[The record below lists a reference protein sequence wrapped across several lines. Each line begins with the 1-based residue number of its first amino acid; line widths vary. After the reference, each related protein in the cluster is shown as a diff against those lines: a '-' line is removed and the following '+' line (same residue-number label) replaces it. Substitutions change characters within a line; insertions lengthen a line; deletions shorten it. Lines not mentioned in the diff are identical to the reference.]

1 MQDNDIVGGL
11 GFGQLR
17 LYPSKILTLTPDL
30 GNASVGNKTG
40 FRLLAR
46 TQRLP
51 VREAFLSCITSKEA
65 EKIMRKSRVVTAVL
79 MVALIMVLATACQ
92 NNNGQ
97 PAELKQVKVVLD
109 WTPNTNHTGLY
120 VAQAKDYF
128 KAQGLDVE
136 ILLPGDAGV
145 IQTVASGN
153 AQFGVSYQEEL
164 TQSRVQNV
172 PAISIAAIIQHNTSG
187 FASPT
192 TKNIKSP
199 KDFAGKTYGGW
210 GSPVEEAVIQSVM
223 ELEGA
228 SADNVNF
235 VSIGDVDFFTA
246 VERDI
251 DFAWA
256 FYAWT
261 GIEAELRNFP
271 LNMIYVKDLSPK
283 LDYYTPILIT
293 SEKLTKEDPEL
304 VKAFM
309 AAVSQGYEFAIQN
322 PEAAAEILV
331 NAVPDLNPE
340 LVRASQAWL
349 ADKYQDDAPRWGEQ
363 KLEVWTGY
371 TEWMLSKNLLEKDVD
386 VTSAFTNEF
395 LPTK

>member
-1 MQDNDIVGGL
+1 
-11 GFGQLR
+11 
-17 LYPSKILTLTPDL
+17 
-30 GNASVGNKTG
+30 
-40 FRLLAR
+40 
-46 TQRLP
+46 
-51 VREAFLSCITSKEA
+51 
-65 EKIMRKSRVVTAVL
+65 MRKSRVVTAVL

-92 NNNGQ
+92 NSGQ

-120 VAQAKDYF
+120 VAQAKEYF

-153 AQFGVSYQEEL
+153 AEFGVSYQEEL
-164 TQSRVQNV
+164 TQARVQDV

-187 FASPT
+187 FASPVG
-192 TKNIKSP
+192 KNIKSP

-228 SADNVNF
+228 SADEVNF

-261 GIEAELRNFP
+261 GIEAELRNVP

-293 SEKLTKEDPEL
+293 SEKLAKEDPEL

-309 AAVSQGYEFAIQN
+309 AAVSQGYEFAIEN
-322 PEAAAEILV
+322 PEQAADILV
-331 NAVPDLNPE
+331 EAVPDLNAE
-340 LVRASQAWL
+340 LVRASQVWL
-349 ADKYQDDAPRWGEQ
+349 ADKYQEDAARWGEQ

-395 LPTK
+395 LPSK

>member
-1 MQDNDIVGGL
+1 
-11 GFGQLR
+11 
-17 LYPSKILTLTPDL
+17 
-30 GNASVGNKTG
+30 
-40 FRLLAR
+40 
-46 TQRLP
+46 
-51 VREAFLSCITSKEA
+51 
-65 EKIMRKSRVVTAVL
+65 MRKSRVVTAVL

-92 NNNGQ
+92 NSGQ
-97 PAELKQVKVVLD
+97 PAELKKVKVVLD

-120 VAQAKDYF
+120 VAQAKEYF

-153 AQFGVSYQEEL
+153 AEFGVSYQEEL
-164 TQSRVQNV
+164 TQARVQDV

-187 FASPT
+187 FASPVG
-192 TKNIKSP
+192 KNIKSP

-228 SADNVNF
+228 SADEVNF

-261 GIEAELRNFP
+261 GIEAELRNVP

-293 SEKLTKEDPEL
+293 SEKLAKEDPEL

-309 AAVSQGYEFAIQN
+309 AAVSQGYEFAIEN
-322 PEAAAEILV
+322 PEQAADILV
-331 NAVPDLNPE
+331 EAVPDLNAE
-340 LVRASQAWL
+340 LVRASQVWL
-349 ADKYQDDAPRWGEQ
+349 ADKYQEDAARWGEQ

-395 LPTK
+395 LPSK

>member
-1 MQDNDIVGGL
+1 
-11 GFGQLR
+11 
-17 LYPSKILTLTPDL
+17 
-30 GNASVGNKTG
+30 
-40 FRLLAR
+40 
-46 TQRLP
+46 
-51 VREAFLSCITSKEA
+51 
-65 EKIMRKSRVVTAVL
+65 MRKSRVVTAVL

-92 NNNGQ
+92 NSGQ
-97 PAELKQVKVVLD
+97 PAELKKVKVVLD

-120 VAQAKDYF
+120 VAQAKEYF

-153 AQFGVSYQEEL
+153 AEFGVSYQEEL
-164 TQSRVQNV
+164 TQARLQDV

-187 FASPT
+187 FASPVG
-192 TKNIKSP
+192 KNIKSP

-228 SADNVNF
+228 SADEVNF

-261 GIEAELRNFP
+261 GIEAELRNVP

-293 SEKLTKEDPEL
+293 SEKLAKEDPEL

-309 AAVSQGYEFAIQN
+309 AAVSQGYEFAIEN
-322 PEAAAEILV
+322 PEQAADILV
-331 NAVPDLNPE
+331 EAVPDLNAE
-340 LVRASQAWL
+340 LVRASQVWL
-349 ADKYQDDAPRWGEQ
+349 ADKYQEDAARWGEQ

-395 LPTK
+395 LPSK

>member
-1 MQDNDIVGGL
+1 
-11 GFGQLR
+11 
-17 LYPSKILTLTPDL
+17 
-30 GNASVGNKTG
+30 
-40 FRLLAR
+40 
-46 TQRLP
+46 
-51 VREAFLSCITSKEA
+51 
-65 EKIMRKSRVVTAVL
+65 MRKSRVVTAVL

-92 NNNGQ
+92 NNGQ
-97 PAELKQVKVVLD
+97 PAELKKVKVVLD

-120 VAQAKDYF
+120 VAQAKEYF

-153 AQFGVSYQEEL
+153 AEFGVSYQEEL
-164 TQSRVQNV
+164 TQARVQDV

-187 FASPT
+187 FASPVG
-192 TKNIKSP
+192 KNIKSP

-210 GSPVEEAVIQSVM
+210 GSPVEEAVIQSVL

-228 SADNVNF
+228 SADEVNF

-261 GIEAELRNFP
+261 GIEAELRNVP

-293 SEKLTKEDPEL
+293 SEKLAKEDPEL

-309 AAVSQGYEFAIQN
+309 AAVSQGYEFAIEN
-322 PEAAAEILV
+322 PEQAADILV
-331 NAVPDLNPE
+331 EAVPDLNAE
-340 LVRASQAWL
+340 LVRASQVWL
-349 ADKYQDDAPRWGEQ
+349 ADKYQEDAARWGEQ

-395 LPTK
+395 LPSK